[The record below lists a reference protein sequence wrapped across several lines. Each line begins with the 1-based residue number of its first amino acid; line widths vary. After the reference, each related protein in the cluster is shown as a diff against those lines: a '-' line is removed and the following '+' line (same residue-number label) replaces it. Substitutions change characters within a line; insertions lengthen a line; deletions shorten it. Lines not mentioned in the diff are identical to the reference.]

1 MPAVED
7 PGRTRLAEVA
17 AVFGRLGWVAFGG
30 PASHVAL
37 MEREVVR
44 RRRWLGAEEFGEL
57 FAACN
62 LVPGPAST
70 QLALLLGKRRAGWAG
85 MALTA
90 LLFIGPAVLCM
101 LALGELYLHLAARR
115 QVAAALLGVDAA
127 VVAILARAVV
137 DLSRLGLRRPPT
149 ALIGAAACVAGVQGV
164 SPVPVLVVGA
174 AAAVLLLEPAAV
186 RRALRG
192 GHRRGGGRVRGVLL
206 VAGPS
211 GGAGSL
217 LPLALTFLKIGAI
230 AFGSGYVLLPLLHAE
245 LVGGRFGLTDH
256 QIADAFG
263 VAQAT
268 PGPVF
273 ATAAF
278 LGVQV
283 AGVPGGLVAAVAVFA
298 PSVLYVNVVDVVAG
312 AVRTRPAAR
321 AALNGALAAAVGL
334 IAAAGLTLAR
344 TALTGAVEVGVA
356 AVALL
361 LLWVRPTA
369 QPLAI
374 LGGAVAGVA
383 AMLPPP

>member
-1 MPAVED
+1 MPAVEET
-7 PGRTRLAEVA
+7 GRARLAEVA
-17 AVFGRLGWVAFGG
+17 AVFGRLGWVTFGG
-30 PASHVAL
+30 PAVHVAL
-37 MEREVVR
+37 MEREAVR
-44 RRRWLGAEEFGEL
+44 RRRWLGDEEFGEL

-70 QLALLLGKRRAGWAG
+70 QLALLLGRRRAGWAG
-85 MALTA
+85 MGLTG

-101 LALGELYLHLAARR
+101 LALGELYLHVAARR
-115 QVAAALLGVDAA
+115 QVAAALLGIDAA

-137 DLSRLGLRRPPT
+137 DLSRLGLRRPRT
-149 ALIGAAACVAGVQGV
+149 AVIGAASCVAGVGGV
-164 SPVPVLVVGA
+164 SPILVLAGA
-174 AAAVLLLEPAAV
+174 VAAGALLLEPAALS
-186 RRALRG
+186 RALRG
-192 GHRRGGGRVRGVLL
+192 GRGPGGRARGLLL
-206 VAGPS
+206 VAPA
-211 GGAGSL
+211 GAGAATL
-217 LPLALTFLKIGAI
+217 LPLALSFLKIGAI
-230 AFGSGYVLLPLLHAE
+230 ALGSGYVLLPLLHAE

-273 ATAAF
+273 ALAAF

-283 AGVPGGLVAAVAVFA
+283 AGIPGGLVAAVAIFA
-298 PSVLYVNVVDVVAG
+298 PSALYVSVVDLVAG

-334 IAAAGLTLAR
+334 IAAAGLTLGR
-344 TALTGAVEVGVA
+344 TALTGVVEVGVA
-356 AVALL
+356 VLALVL
-361 LLWVRPTA
+361 LTLRPTA

-374 LGGAVAGVA
+374 LAGAAAGVA

>member
-1 MPAVED
+1 MPAVEET
-7 PGRTRLAEVA
+7 GRTRLAEVA

-44 RRRWLGAEEFGEL
+44 RRRWLGADEFGEL

-62 LVPGPAST
+62 LVPGPSST

-85 MALTA
+85 MGLTA

-101 LALGELYLHLAARR
+101 LALGEVYLHVAARR

-127 VVAILARAVV
+127 VVAILVRAVV
-137 DLSRLGLRRPPT
+137 DLSRLGLRRPQT
-149 ALIGAAACVAGVQGV
+149 VLIGAAACVAGVQGV
-164 SPVPVLVVGA
+164 SPFPVLAGA
-174 AAAVLLLEPAAV
+174 AATGVLLLEPAAI
-186 RRALRG
+186 RRAL
-192 GHRRGGGRVRGVLL
+192 GGGRGPGGRARGLLL
-206 VAGPS
+206 VAAPA
-211 GGAGSL
+211 GGAGTL
-217 LPLALTFLKIGAI
+217 LPLALGFLKIGAI

-273 ATAAF
+273 ALAAF

-334 IAAAGLTLAR
+334 IAAAGLTLGR
-344 TALTGAVEVGVA
+344 TALTGVVEVGVA
-356 AVALL
+356 VLALALL
-361 LLWVRPTA
+361 TVRPTA

-374 LGGAVAGVA
+374 LAGAAAGAA

>member
-1 MPAVED
+1 
-7 PGRTRLAEVA
+7 
-17 AVFGRLGWVAFGG
+17 
-30 PASHVAL
+30 
-37 MEREVVR
+37 
-44 RRRWLGAEEFGEL
+44 
-57 FAACN
+57 
-62 LVPGPAST
+62 
-70 QLALLLGKRRAGWAG
+70 
-85 MALTA
+85 
-90 LLFIGPAVLCM
+90 
-101 LALGELYLHLAARR
+101 
-115 QVAAALLGVDAA
+115 
-127 VVAILARAVV
+127 
-137 DLSRLGLRRPPT
+137 
-149 ALIGAAACVAGVQGV
+149 
-164 SPVPVLVVGA
+164 
-174 AAAVLLLEPAAV
+174 VLLLEPAAV

-192 GHRRGGGRVRGVLL
+192 GHGPGGRTRGLLL
-206 VAGPS
+206 VAAPA
-211 GGAGSL
+211 GGAGTL
-217 LPLALTFLKIGAI
+217 LPLALGFLKIGAI

-273 ATAAF
+273 ALAAF

-283 AGVPGGLVAAVAVFA
+283 AGIPGGLVAALGVFA

-344 TALTGAVEVGVA
+344 TALAGAVEVGVA